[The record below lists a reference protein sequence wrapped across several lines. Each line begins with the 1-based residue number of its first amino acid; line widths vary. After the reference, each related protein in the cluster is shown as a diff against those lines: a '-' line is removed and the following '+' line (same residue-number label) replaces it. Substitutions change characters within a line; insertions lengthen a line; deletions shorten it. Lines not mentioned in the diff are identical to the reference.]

1 MIITPACSDPQP
13 PSLGGLSPWH
23 KLRVHDIQRALYQ
36 VDEDVVTIAVGND
49 NTDAGICHLVSD
61 VALGEHAA
69 TS

>member
-13 PSLGGLSPWH
+13 PSLGGLSPWNKFCMH
-23 KLRVHDIQRALYQ
+23 HVERFLNE

-49 NTDAGICHLVSD
+49 NTDAGICHLMGD